1 MTLPSRDPAT
11 AVRDALCRAAELSEA
26 GAHEQALTL
35 LDDALALHPR
45 QGGLHCARGWALEN
59 LEPPRLSG
67 ARAAYET
74 AIALDAGDLWARL
87 GLATVLEPLGE
98 PQRCAPMYRELIEH
112 AGLRARDEPEFL
124 ELMGWCQYRLGR
136 LDDAAATFR
145 SALALDDSWASVRF
159 DLALVL
165 LLGGE
170 AHAADLHC
178 GHALRTLAKRGV
190 AATAGTVKVALDDL
204 DAALANLPRAAA
216 PRVAAAAAPIRRR
229 LQDALAGAPATSC
242 AAEANLIEHD

>member
-1 MTLPSRDPAT
+1 MTVPSRDPAT
-11 AVRDALCRAAELSEA
+11 PARDALCRAAELSEA
-26 GAHEQALTL
+26 GAHEQALSL
-35 LDDALALHPR
+35 LDDALVLHPR
-45 QGGLHCARGWALEN
+45 HGGLHTARGWALEN
-59 LEPPRLSG
+59 LEPARLSG

-87 GLATVLEPLGE
+87 GLATVLAALGE
-98 PQRCAPMYRELIEH
+98 PQRCAPIYRELIEH
-112 AGLRARDEPEFL
+112 ARLRTRDEPEFL

-170 AHAADLHC
+170 AHAAELHC

-190 AATAGTVKVALDDL
+190 AATAGSVKVALDDL
-204 DAALANLPRAAA
+204 DAALAALPRAAA
-216 PRVAAAAAPIRRR
+216 PRIAAAAAPIRRR
-229 LQDALAGAPATSC
+229 LQDALAGAPATSR
-242 AAEANLIEHD
+242 ATEASLIEHD